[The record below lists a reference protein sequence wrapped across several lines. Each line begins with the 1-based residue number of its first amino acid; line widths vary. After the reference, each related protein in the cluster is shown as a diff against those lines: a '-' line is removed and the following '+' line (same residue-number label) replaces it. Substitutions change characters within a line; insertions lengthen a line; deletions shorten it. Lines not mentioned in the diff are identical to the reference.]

1 MALTLCLFV
10 RIRGWQ
16 TMAQALNGKSLSTL
30 IYINEYDFIV
40 SVHLW

>member
-10 RIRGWQ
+10 GIRGWQ
-16 TMAQALNGKSLSTL
+16 TMAQALNRKSVSTL
-30 IYINEYDFIV
+30 IYINEYGFIV